1 MTEIDP
7 RLKDFRNF
15 LYVVWHHLGLPKPT
29 GVQFDIA
36 EFIQNGPR
44 RSVVE
49 AFRGVGKS
57 WITSAYVCHQLLLDP
72 GKNILVVSASKG
84 RADDFSTF
92 TLRLIEEVPVL
103 NHLRPRDNQRFSKVA
118 FDVGPAPPQHAP
130 SVTSKGITSQI
141 TGSRADIVI
150 ADDVEVPNNSATQ
163 MMREKLAEAIKEFE
177 AVLKPNGKVLFL
189 GTPQTESS
197 IYNLLADRGYTI
209 RIWPV
214 RCPGEKS
221 RVSYGDRLAPWVSN
235 LKPGQ
240 LVEPDRFDEQEL
252 IERELSY
259 GRSGFSLQYMLDT
272 SLSDQDRYPL
282 KLNDLIVM
290 DTNPELAPEKLVWAS
305 GTDQQVSGLQCVG
318 FNGDRYHK
326 PMAIVGGWVPYQGSV
341 MAIDP
346 SGRGADETAYAVVKM
361 LNGFLYV
368 TDAGG
373 LAGGYSADVLDKL
386 AQIAKTQKVNH
397 VIVEENFGQGMFTEL
412 IKPVLAKHHPCM
424 IEEVRHSIQ
433 KEKRIIDVLE
443 PVMNQ
448 HKLIIDTSVIRKDM
462 APSRDIP
469 LEKALLYQMMYQ
481 MSRITRSRGALAHDD
496 RLDALSMAVG
506 YWALQMA
513 QDADKKIKASRDR
526 ALDRELEKFMASV
539 VGRKPQPEGWI
550 KLPG

>member
-1 MTEIDP
+1 MTEVDP

-15 LYVVWHHLGLPKPT
+15 LYVVWHHLGLPQPT

-57 WITSAYVCHQLLLDP
+57 WITSAYVCHQLMLDP
-72 GKNILVVSASKG
+72 AKNILVVSASKG

-92 TLRLIEEVPVL
+92 TLRLIEEVPML
-103 NHLRPRDNQRFSKVA
+103 NHLRPRDSQRFSKVA

-163 MMREKLAEAIKEFE
+163 MMREKLAESIKEFE
-177 AVLKPNGKVLFL
+177 AVLKPNGKILFL

-214 RCPGEKS
+214 RAPGEKD
-221 RVSYGDRLAPWVSN
+221 RVSYGNRLSPYVEK

-240 LVEPDRFDEQEL
+240 LVEPNRFDEQEL

-272 SLSDQDRYPL
+272 SLSDADRYPL

-290 DTNPELAPEKLVWAS
+290 DMNLELAPEKLIWSS
-305 GTDQQVSGLQCVG
+305 GVDQAYTNLQCVG

-326 PMAIVGGWVPYQGSV
+326 PMAIIGDWLKYHGSV

-361 LNGFLYV
+361 LNGFLFV

-373 LAGGYSADVLDKL
+373 IQGGYGPDVLNALAG
-386 AQIAKTQKVNH
+386 IAKKQKVNH
-397 VIVEENFGQGMFTEL
+397 IIVEENFGQGMFTEL
-412 IKPVLAKHHPCM
+412 LKPVLSREHPCAV
-424 IEEVRHSIQ
+424 EEVRHSIQ
-433 KEKRIIDVLE
+433 KEKRIIDTLE

-448 HKLIIDTSVIRKDM
+448 HRLVIDAGVIRKDLL
-462 APSRDIP
+462 PNRGIP
-469 LEKALLYQMMYQ
+469 LEKSLLYQLMYQ
-481 MSRITRSRGALAHDD
+481 MSRVTRSRGSLAHDD

-513 QDADKKIKASRDR
+513 QDADRKIKANKDR
-526 ALDRELEKFMASV
+526 ILDRELEKFMASV
-539 VGRKPQPEGWI
+539 VGTKPRESGWI
-550 KLPG
+550 NLPG